1 MEMRYILYELVMIMF
16 FLLVELCYE
25 FLSIRLITEWEKKS
39 NDGNII
45 FIYFLIL
52 LFNTYK

>member
-25 FLSIRLITEWEKKS
+25 FLIGLITEWEKKS
-39 NDGNII
+39 NDGDII